1 MEILSGAVAVM
12 QIQLATV
19 TVIFLEFMKGVNVVM
34 LKDRVQEFLDVS
46 EMSKVRFCRNTGI
59 SETSLYCFLTGQ
71 RNFSDLTEQ
80 RIIDFM
86 QDYVKRLVEISAT

>member
-1 MEILSGAVAVM
+1 MLSGGSRCSADTAYSG
-12 QIQLATV
+12 LF
-19 TVIFLEFMKGVNVVM
+19 FLKYTKGGNVVM

-71 RNFSDLTEQ
+71 RDFSDLTEQ

>member
-1 MEILSGAVAVM
+1 M
-12 QIQLATV
+12 QIQLAAV
-19 TVIFLEFMKGVNVVM
+19 TVIFLDFKKGGNVVM
-34 LKDRVQEFLDVS
+34 LKDRVQQFLDVS

-71 RNFSDLTEQ
+71 RDFSDLTEQ